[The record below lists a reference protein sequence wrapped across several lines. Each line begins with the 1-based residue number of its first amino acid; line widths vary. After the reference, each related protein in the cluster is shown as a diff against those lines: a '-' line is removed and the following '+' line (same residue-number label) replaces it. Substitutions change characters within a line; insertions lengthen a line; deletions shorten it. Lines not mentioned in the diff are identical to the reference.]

1 MALYEQKLSSHVQ
14 VARTNHT
21 LKLWVHSKCTI
32 VRTRETAH
40 VQGMYLHVQI
50 VRASVQLYVQE
61 KQHTCKECI
70 CTYKSYEQ
78 EGFHREK
85 KHYLRFLRGKAK
97 EKDDSSNLTYSEKK

>member
-50 VRASVQLYVQE
+50 VRTRRFSQ
-61 KQHTCKECI
+61 
-70 CTYKSYEQ
+70 
-78 EGFHREK
+78 GK
-85 KHYLRFLRGKAK
+85 KHYLRFLRVKAK